1 MEADEHEVVVLI
13 VGTLARVDLAVGIA
27 PSVEQAL
34 VVAGLLV
41 ALVEQPAADELV
53 PARRALLEAVDR
65 LEHTEH
71 ERTPVVVAAEVVARR
86 SGDVDLLVE
95 VGPQERLGHVG
106 LTKVGVARVA
116 DAEQNAERRLCVFS
130 DRDVNSWVACWT
142 FYLLTPGRGMPGA

>member
-1 MEADEHEVVVLI
+1 M
-13 VGTLARVDLAVGIA
+13 ARVDLAVGIA
-27 PSVEQAL
+27 PGVEQAL
-34 VVAGLLV
+34 VVARLLV

-95 VGPQERLGHVG
+95 VGPQER
-106 LTKVGVARVA
+106 VGVDHFQAREAV
-116 DAEQNAERRLCVFS
+116 RCRLH
-130 DRDVNSWVACWT
+130 RDDELRAVLGDEVVEAGVPR
-142 FYLLTPGRGMPGA
+142 LLGGNGPWWSMLSSSITVLGRVPSSCS